1 MIEAI
6 QFSSFAEF
14 IDMGGYGFNVWSVYT
29 VFAVFVAVNLT
40 APMRKRKQIVKDL
53 KRRAVLNE
61 SNQVEE
67 ADVDSTVNLGE
78 NQ

>member
-14 IDMGGYGFNVWSVYT
+14 IDMGGYGFNVWSVY
-29 VFAVFVAVNLT
+29 AVFFIFVLVNLL

-61 SNQVEE
+61 ANPNV
-67 ADVDSTVNLGE
+67 ADQN
-78 NQ
+78 

>member
-14 IDMGGYGFNVWSVYT
+14 LDMGGYGFNVWSVYA
-29 VFAVFVAVNLT
+29 VFAIFVAVNLI
-40 APMRKRKQIVKDL
+40 APIRKRKQIIKDL

-61 SNQVEE
+61 SELGDNQ
-67 ADVDSTVNLGE
+67 
-78 NQ
+78 